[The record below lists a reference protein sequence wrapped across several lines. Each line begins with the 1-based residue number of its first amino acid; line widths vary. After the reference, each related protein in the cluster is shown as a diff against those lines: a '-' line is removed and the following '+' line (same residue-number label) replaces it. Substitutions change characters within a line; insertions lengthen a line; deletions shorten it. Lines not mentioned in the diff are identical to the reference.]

1 MGVDK
6 STKFSSFVIYSHLKE
21 NVITALK
28 RDAKFSTRYVKRV
41 PFVNRGYTK
50 GVPFRL
56 KMVFKRGKR

>member
-28 RDAKFSTRYVKRV
+28 MDAKF
-41 PFVNRGYTK
+41 
-50 GVPFRL
+50 
-56 KMVFKRGKR
+56 